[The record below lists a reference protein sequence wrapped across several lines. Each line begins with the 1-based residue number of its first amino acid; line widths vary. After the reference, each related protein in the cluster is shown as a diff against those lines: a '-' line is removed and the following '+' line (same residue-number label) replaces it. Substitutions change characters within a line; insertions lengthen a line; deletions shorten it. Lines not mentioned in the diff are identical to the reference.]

1 VNSAATVLVVDDEPV
16 VRALLR
22 AALEPAGLH
31 LLESADGT
39 EALEIS
45 WGERP
50 DVVVLDVGLPLLSGI
65 DVCRAL
71 KTHLPPPR
79 VMLITG
85 NRYIDGID
93 DCGAD
98 EIIVK
103 PFDPGAVLASVQRLL
118 ALPAAA

>member
-1 VNSAATVLVVDDEPV
+1 MTPAGTILIVDDEPV
-16 VRALLR
+16 VRALLK
-22 AALEPAGLH
+22 AALEPAGSR

-39 EALEIS
+39 EALEIA
-45 WGERP
+45 WTERP
-50 DVVVLDVGLPLLSGI
+50 DLVLLDVGLPLLSGI

-98 EIIVK
+98 DVIVK
-103 PFDPGAVLASVQRLL
+103 PFDPVALLDDVRRVL

>member
-1 VNSAATVLVVDDEPV
+1 VTPAGTILIVDDEPV

-22 AALEPAGLH
+22 AALEPAGSRLF
-31 LLESADGT
+31 ESGDGT
-39 EALEIS
+39 EALEIA
-45 WGERP
+45 WRERP
-50 DVVVLDVGLPLLSGI
+50 ELVVLDVGLPLLSGI

-85 NRYIDGID
+85 NRYIDDID

-98 EIIVK
+98 EIVVK
-103 PFDPGAVLASVQRLL
+103 PFDPAALLERVQRLML
-118 ALPAAA
+118 QAAA